1 METLWQDL
9 KYAARMLVKS
19 PGFTAVAILSLA
31 LGIGA
36 NTAIFSLLDAA
47 LLRHMPVSQPE
58 RLALFNVQYDDGI
71 DSSFNYPLY
80 ADYRDQNSVFDG
92 LIALDSTAVHLTAG
106 GESERIGG
114 MIVSGNFFDVLGVR
128 MARGRGFL
136 PEEDQVVDRNPVVVL
151 SHGLWRSRFAADP
164 GIINRSITVNGR
176 SFAVVGVAPAG
187 FTGTYPGFESSLYVP
202 MHMYKAIDPERNRN
216 PLEMRTY
223 TWMNVMGRLKPGV
236 TREQAQAAMRA
247 LAANI
252 KKVQPMN
259 TDENLV
265 LTDGSRGFTGQVDD
279 LETPLT
285 LLQVSVGLVLL
296 IACANIA
303 NLLLS
308 RSLARR
314 RETAIRLALGA
325 GRGRLIRQHLTES
338 LMLSL
343 TGGIAGLVFAPWTM
357 DFLLQFRPRPSFSL
371 PVGLDVRVLLF
382 SLGVTLL
389 SGLVFGLAPAWQSA
403 RTGLVPAIKQDLAA
417 TGRSGRWNLRNFL
430 VVAQIALSLAVLVSA
445 ALCLRS
451 LSGLVA
457 IHSGFDDERVLTM
470 SLDLGRNGY
479 NAARGRIFLREMVQ
493 RVSAIPGVEA
503 ASLGYIAPLT
513 GNGMRITSVPEG
525 MTPSEDKPINLN
537 FNIVTPNYFRTLGV
551 PLLRGRDFTE
561 GDAENAPQV
570 IVVNRTLVELYWPRS
585 DGVGK
590 TIELAA
596 MPGGKPRKLTVVG
609 VVADSKYRSL
619 TEPMVPTMYEPHE
632 QDFALSMRL
641 FVRAGGDLR
650 LLAEPIHRTI
660 REMDSSIPLFSV
672 STLAEQK
679 RNSLSN
685 SRLAATL
692 LTLLGAMAGLLAAF
706 GLYSVLAYAV
716 VQRTREIG
724 VRIALGANKMEILRL
739 VFSQAMFPIAGG
751 VLAGV
756 AAAYASTKLL
766 GNLLFGVGPH
776 DPATFAGVAALL
788 IAVALAACYL
798 PARRATR
805 VDSMTALRYE

>member
-9 KYAARMLVKS
+9 KYGARMLLKNR
-19 PGFTAVAILSLA
+19 GATLMAVLTLA
-31 LGIGA
+31 LAIGA

-47 LLRHMPVSQPE
+47 LLRQMPVRHPE
-58 RLALFNVQYDDGI
+58 SLVLFNVQYDGGLDE
-71 DSSFNYPLY
+71 SFNYPLY

-92 LIALDSTAVHLTAG
+92 LIALDSTAVHVTAG
-106 GESERIGG
+106 GESERVSG

-136 PEEDQVVDRNPVVVL
+136 PEEDQVPDRNPVVVL
-151 SHGLWRSRFAADP
+151 SHGLWSGRFAYDP
-164 GIINRSITVNGR
+164 EIINRSIVLNGR
-176 SFAVVGVAPAG
+176 SFTVVGVAPAG

-202 MHMYKAIDPERNRN
+202 MHMYKAINPESNRN
-216 PLEMRTY
+216 PLELRTF

-236 TREQAQAAMRA
+236 TCEQAQAAMRS

-265 LTDGSRGFTGQVDD
+265 LTDGSRGFTGEVDD
-279 LETPLT
+279 LKTPLT

-343 TGGIAGLVFAPWTM
+343 AGGIAGLVFAPWTM
-357 DFLLQFRPRPSFSL
+357 DFLLQFRPRPTFSL
-371 PVGLDVRVLLF
+371 PAGLDARVLLF
-382 SLGVTLL
+382 SFAVSLL

-403 RTGLVPAIKQDLAA
+403 RTRLVPAIKEDLSA
-417 TGRSGRWNLRNFL
+417 TGRFGRWNLRNFL
-430 VVAQIALSLAVLVSA
+430 VVAQIALSIAVLVSA

-451 LSGLVA
+451 LSGLLA
-457 IHSGFDDERVLTM
+457 IPSGFVDERVLTL
-470 SLDLGRNGY
+470 SLDLSRNGY
-479 NAARGRIFLREMVQ
+479 DAARGRVFLRDMVQ

-503 ASLGYIAPLT
+503 ASLGYIAPLS

-525 MTPSEDKPINLN
+525 VTPSQDKPINLN
-537 FNIVTPNYFRTLGV
+537 FNIVAPNYFRALGV
-551 PLLRGRDFTE
+551 PLLRGRDFAP
-561 GDAENAPQV
+561 GDSEHAPEV
-570 IVVNRTLVELYWPRS
+570 IVVNRTLVERYWPGS

-590 TIELAA
+590 TIELSA

-619 TEPMVPTMYEPHE
+619 TEPMVPTVYEPHE
-632 QDFALSMRL
+632 QDFTLSMRL
-641 FVRAGGDLR
+641 FVRAGGDPR
-650 LLAEPIHRTI
+650 ALAEPIRRTI
-660 REMDSSIPLFSV
+660 REMDSSIPLFGV
-672 STLAEQK
+672 RTLAEQK
-679 RNSLSN
+679 INSLYT

-692 LTLLGAMAGLLAAF
+692 LTLLGAVAGLLAAF
-706 GLYSVLAYAV
+706 GLHSVLAYSV

-724 VRIALGANKMEILRL
+724 VRMALGANKMEILRL
-739 VFSQAMFPIAGG
+739 VFSQALFPIAGG

-766 GNLLFGVGPH
+766 GSLLFGVGAH
-776 DPATFAGVAALL
+776 DPATFAGVVALL
-788 IAVALAACYL
+788 IGVALVACWL
-798 PARRATR
+798 PARRAAR
-805 VDSMTALRYE
+805 VDPMVALRYE

>member
-1 METLWQDL
+1 METLWQDV
-9 KYAARMLVKS
+9 KFGARMLAKNR
-19 PGFTAVAILSLA
+19 GFTIVAVLTLA
-31 LGIGA
+31 MGIGA

-47 LLRHMPVSQPE
+47 LLRQLPVSQPE
-58 RLALFNVQYDDGI
+58 RLALFNVQYDGGL

-92 LIALDSTAVHLTAG
+92 LIALDTAAVHLNTGA
-106 GESERIGG
+106 ESERVSG

-136 PEEDQVVDRNPVVVL
+136 PEEDQVLDRNPVVVL
-151 SHGLWRSRFAADP
+151 SHGLWSSRFAADP
-164 GIINRSITVNGR
+164 EIVNRSIVLNGR
-176 SFAVVGVAPAG
+176 SFTVVGVAPAG
-187 FTGTYPGFESSLYVP
+187 FSGTYPGFNASLYVP
-202 MHMYKAIDPERNRN
+202 MHMYMAIDPERNKN
-216 PLEMRTY
+216 PLELRVF

-265 LTDGSRGFTGQVDD
+265 LTDGSRGFTGRVDD

-308 RSLARR
+308 RTLARR

-338 LMLSL
+338 LMLSMA
-343 TGGIAGLVFAPWTM
+343 GGIAGLVFAPWTM
-357 DFLLQFRPRPSFSL
+357 DFLLQFRPQPTFSL
-371 PVGLDVRVLLF
+371 PVGLDMRVLLF

-403 RTGLVPAIKQDLAA
+403 RTGLIPAIKEDLAA
-417 TGRSGRWNLRNFL
+417 TGRFGRWNLRNFL
-430 VVAQIALSLAVLVSA
+430 VIAQIALSLAVLVSA

-451 LSGLVA
+451 LGGLLA
-457 IHSGFDDERVLTM
+457 IQAGFDDERVLTM
-470 SLDLGRNGY
+470 SMDLGRNGY
-479 NAARGRIFLREMVQ
+479 TEARGRVFLREMVQ
-493 RVSAIPGVEA
+493 RVSEIPGVEA

-525 MTPSEDKPINLN
+525 VTASEDKPINLN
-537 FNIVTPNYFRTLGV
+537 FNMVTPNYFRALGV
-551 PLLRGRDFTE
+551 PLLRGRDFSA
-561 GDAENAPQV
+561 GDAENAPKV
-570 IVVNRTLVELYWPRS
+570 IVVNRTLVERYWPGS

-590 TIELAA
+590 TIELSA
-596 MPGGKPRKLTVVG
+596 MPGGEPRKLTVVG

-619 TEPMVPTMYEPHE
+619 TEPMVPTVYEPHE
-632 QDFALSMRL
+632 QDFSLSMRL
-641 FVRAGGDLR
+641 FVRAGGDPRALV
-650 LLAEPIHRTI
+650 EPIRRTI

-672 STLAEQK
+672 RTLAEQK
-679 RNSLSN
+679 SNSLYT

-724 VRIALGANKMEILRL
+724 VRIALGADKMEILRL
-739 VFSQAMFPIAGG
+739 VFSQAMFPLAGG

-766 GNLLFGVGPH
+766 GKLLFGVSPH

-788 IAVALAACYL
+788 TAVALLACYL
-798 PARRATR
+798 PARRATQ
-805 VDSMTALRYE
+805 VDPMVALRYE